1 MAEQPRDRILMER
14 DPENRD
20 QVMEMMNQILKEN
33 ETLGIAP
40 NDGSGDFT
48 GSVNKME
55 GNPYDVPLEV
65 LQSESDAALMANYI
79 KMQGSVSQDLGQLF
93 ERVRAGGV
101 LSAMEREAFTE
112 ILKNVD
118 PSSTVRE
125 GEYQFPDQNQ
135 VGSPRGDYEMN
146 EDMKRKDPSS
156 TVRQGEMLG
165 FLDEVIREGE

>member
-40 NDGSGDFT
+40 NDGSGDFDAFRK
-48 GSVNKME
+48 KME
-55 GNPYDVPLEV
+55 MSGSGSGSAVRQGEVPSLEV

-135 VGSPRGDYEMN
+135 VGSPRG
-146 EDMKRKDPSS
+146 S
-156 TVRQGEMLG
+156 
-165 FLDEVIREGE
+165 

>member
-1 MAEQPRDRILMER
+1 MAEQPRDRLLMER

-20 QVMEMMNQILKEN
+20 QVMEMMDQILKEN

-55 GNPYDVPLEV
+55 GNPNDVPLEV

-112 ILKNVD
+112 ILKNID
-118 PSSTVRE
+118 PGSAVREGEYAVRE
-125 GEYQFPDQNQ
+125 GEYQFPDQSQ
-135 VGSPRGDYEMN
+135 VDSPRGDYEMN
-146 EDMKRKDPSS
+146 E
-156 TVRQGEMLG
+156 
-165 FLDEVIREGE
+165 VIREGE

>member
-1 MAEQPRDRILMER
+1 MT
-14 DPENRD
+14 D
-20 QVMEMMNQILKEN
+20 Q
-33 ETLGIAP
+33 ETL
-40 NDGSGDFT
+40 T

-55 GNPYDVPLEV
+55 GNPNDVPLEV

-112 ILKNVD
+112 ILKNID

-146 EDMKRKDPSS
+146 EDELIGLKNNYNKALSDGDVNLISELFQRYKRENPNS
-156 TVRQGEMLG
+156 TVREGEFMTSR
-165 FLDEVIREGE
+165 EPRSVVREGE

>member
-1 MAEQPRDRILMER
+1 MAQDTVM
-14 DPENRD
+14 D
-20 QVMEMMNQILKEN
+20 QINKLITEN
-33 ETLGIAP
+33 ETPAISP
-40 NDGSGDFT
+40 NDGSGDFNAF
-48 GSVNKME
+48 VNTTE
-55 GNPYDVPLEV
+55 GNLKDVPLEV
-65 LQSESDAALMANYI
+65 LQSESDAALMADYI

-146 EDMKRKDPSS
+146 E
-156 TVRQGEMLG
+156 GE
-165 FLDEVIREGE
+165 